1 MQDAIV
7 IALGGSLL
15 SGKELEELESWKLQF
30 INLIESIVE
39 TGIKIVIVVGG
50 GKLARKNITQARL
63 NGISDS
69 FELDLIGIEATRENA
84 KEIITFFSNSN
95 IIINSEIPENIEEGM
110 SSINDKNIIVMGGTI
125 PGHTTDTVAIKMGTK
140 LNSKMV
146 IIATNVT
153 HVYTSDPR
161 INPNAKPIERMTLNE
176 LGILSGIGNEI
187 QPGSSFAVDPVG
199 VKIAIENN
207 LPLVILDGHGVDNL
221 RKAIRGES
229 FNGTEVYGGEN

>member
-15 SGKELEELESWKLQF
+15 SGKKFEELESWKLQF
-30 INLIESIVE
+30 VNLMESIIEIGV
-39 TGIKIVIVVGG
+39 KIVIVVGG
-50 GKLARKNITQARL
+50 GKLARDNIRQARL
-63 NGISDS
+63 NGVSDK
-69 FELDLIGIEATRENA
+69 FELDIIGIEATRGNA
-84 KEIITFFSNSN
+84 KEITTFFSNSN
-95 IIINSEIPENIEEGM
+95 IIINSEIPEKIEDGII
-110 SSINDKNIIVMGGTI
+110 SISNHDIVVMGGTI
-125 PGHTTDTVAIKMGTK
+125 PGHTTDTVAIKVGTK

-161 INPNAKPIERMTLNE
+161 INSNAKPIESMTLKE
-176 LGILSGIGNEI
+176 LGILSGVGKEI
-187 QPGSSFAVDPVG
+187 EPGSSFAVDPVG
-199 VKIAIENN
+199 VEIAIENN

-229 FNGTEVYGGEN
+229 FIGTEVYGVVN